1 MSTVNVNFSHSVT
14 QVTLQ
19 TDDMDLAGDV
29 IQSLASYLGI
39 EVYTAVNCV
48 VMETPGGTVIHIS
61 AEMNSTIFE
70 YPCNSVIGP
79 HMMFH
84 VVSNV

>member
-1 MSTVNVNFSHSVT
+1 MSISHAVLHSFNFSHCVT

-39 EVYTAVNCV
+39 EVCKLELCCHGNTRQ
-48 VMETPGGTVIHIS
+48 
-61 AEMNSTIFE
+61 
-70 YPCNSVIGP
+70 YPHS
-79 HMMFH
+79 
-84 VVSNV
+84 

>member
-1 MSTVNVNFSHSVT
+1 MKEVGLANVNFSPYVT

-39 EVYTAVNCV
+39 EVCKLKVCCHGNTRQ
-48 VMETPGGTVIHIS
+48 
-61 AEMNSTIFE
+61 
-70 YPCNSVIGP
+70 
-79 HMMFH
+79 
-84 VVSNV
+84 